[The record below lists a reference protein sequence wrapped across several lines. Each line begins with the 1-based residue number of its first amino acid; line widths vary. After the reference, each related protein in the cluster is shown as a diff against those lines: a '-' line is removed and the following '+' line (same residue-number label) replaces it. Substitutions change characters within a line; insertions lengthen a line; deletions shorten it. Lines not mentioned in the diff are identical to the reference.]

1 MTSNSPHPTTPD
13 TTIVLIHGLW
23 LTPLSWEHWV
33 DGYEDRGYRVIAPTW
48 PGHGRGIEDL
58 RRDPSAMAGVGIIEI
73 TDRYDSIIRDLDLEE
88 SRLEA

>member
-1 MTSNSPHPTTPD
+1 MTSHSPHPTTPD

-33 DGYEDRGYRVIAPTW
+33 DGYEDRVIAPTW
-48 PGHGRGIEDL
+48 PGMDADIEDL
-58 RRDPSAMAGVGIIEI
+58 RRDPSAMAGVGITEI
-73 TDRYDSIIRDLDLEE
+73 TDRYDSIIRELDLEE